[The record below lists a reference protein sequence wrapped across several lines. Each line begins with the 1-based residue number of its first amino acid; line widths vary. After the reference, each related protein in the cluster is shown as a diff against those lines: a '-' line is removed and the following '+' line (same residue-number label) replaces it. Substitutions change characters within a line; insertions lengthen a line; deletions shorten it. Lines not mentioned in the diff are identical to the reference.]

1 MFWRGLGVNFIF
13 GGKFLGMHLW
23 KIFPNSIYFV
33 LIHPTS
39 GCMFPSVRLL
49 KFYRHNQI
57 TTTNGSQNKKKSL
70 KMLRFFNGDSTRPRV
85 GNVMTVISG
94 YPCLP
99 PGSLP
104 LDLDIGYFSNKG
116 GGKGMNI
123 RWWSNGC
130 LADNQFIIG

>member
-1 MFWRGLGVNFIF
+1 MKLSVAMARRKQPTLRI
-13 GGKFLGMHLW
+13 LILR
-23 KIFPNSIYFV
+23 V
-33 LIHPTS
+33 L
-39 GCMFPSVRLL
+39 
-49 KFYRHNQI
+49 
-57 TTTNGSQNKKKSL
+57 
-70 KMLRFFNGDSTRPRV
+70 NGDSTRPRV
-85 GNVMTVISG
+85 GNVITVISG

-104 LDLDIGYFSNKG
+104 PLGLDIGYFSNKG